1 MAISKQD
8 VLKAHMHIGNIKKLA
23 STKTRSF
30 WLDIKNGLVIIDPE
44 KIVQQLDNAK
54 AKIQEAKKAGKEIL
68 VLCEKSLY
76 TDEIAEM
83 ATKAGF
89 HYLNYKVP
97 AGFLTN
103 FDTLITR
110 IKGMNELRSFI
121 ESEDFH
127 KLTKKEQLTN
137 QRKLKKVEMIYK
149 GVKNLRKRPDLVIVV
164 DGKSMMKFVR
174 ELDKTG
180 LDNVVIASSN
190 FDTRWDKN
198 NLVIANVDSY
208 QSLDLGLTYILN
220 A

>member
-1 MAISKQD
+1 MAVTKQD

-30 WLDIKNGLVIIDPE
+30 WLDIKNGLVIIDPD
-44 KIVQQLDNAK
+44 KIATQLDNAK
-54 AKIQEAKKAGKEIL
+54 AKFQEAKKAGKE
-68 VLCEKSLY
+68 VLIICEKTLY
-76 TDEIAEM
+76 ADEIAQM
-83 ATKAGF
+83 GSQGGF

-110 IKGMNELRSFI
+110 IRGMNELRSFI

-127 KLTKKEQLTN
+127 KLTKKEQLTQ
-137 QRKLKKVEMIYK
+137 QRKLKKVERIYK
-149 GVKNLRKRPDLVIVV
+149 GVKNLKKRPELVIVV
-164 DGKSMMKFVR
+164 DGKSMMKFVK
-174 ELDKTG
+174 ELEKIG
-180 LDNVVIASSN
+180 LDNIVIASTN
-190 FDTRWDKN
+190 FDTRWNKD

-208 QSLDLGLTYILN
+208 QSLDFGLSYILN

>member
-1 MAISKQD
+1 MAATRQD
-8 VLKAHMHIGNIKKLA
+8 VLNAHMHIGNIKKLA

-30 WLDIKNGLVIIDPE
+30 WLDIKNGLVIIDPD
-44 KIVQQLDNAK
+44 KIVQQIDAAK
-54 AKIQEAKKAGKEIL
+54 AKFQEAKKAGKEIL
-68 VLCEKSLY
+68 VICEKSLFA
-76 TDEIAEM
+76 DEIAEM
-83 ATKAGF
+83 SAKAGF

-149 GVKNLRKRPDLVIVV
+149 GVKNLKNRPDLVVVV
-164 DGKSMMKFVR
+164 DGKSMMKFVK

-180 LDNVVIASSN
+180 LDNIVIASTN
-190 FDTRWDKN
+190 FDTRWNKD

-208 QSLDLGLTYILN
+208 QSLNYGLSYILN

>member
-1 MAISKQD
+1 M
-8 VLKAHMHIGNIKKLA
+8 
-23 STKTRSF
+23 
-30 WLDIKNGLVIIDPE
+30 
-44 KIVQQLDNAK
+44 
-54 AKIQEAKKAGKEIL
+54 
-68 VLCEKSLY
+68 
-76 TDEIAEM
+76 
-83 ATKAGF
+83 
-89 HYLNYKVP
+89 P

-121 ESEDFH
+121 ESEDFL

-149 GVKNLRKRPDLVIVV
+149 GAKNLRKRPDLVIVV
-164 DGKSMMKFVR
+164 DGKSMMKFVK

-180 LDNVVIASSN
+180 IDNIVIASTN
-190 FDTRWDKN
+190 FDTRWNKD

-208 QSLDLGLTYILN
+208 QSLNYGLSYILN

>member
-1 MAISKQD
+1 MSVTKQD

-44 KIVQQLDNAK
+44 KIVTQLDIAK
-54 AKIQEAKKAGKEIL
+54 KKFQDAKKAGKEIL
-68 VLCEKSLY
+68 IICEKSLY
-76 TDEIAEM
+76 ADEIAQM
-83 ATKAGF
+83 GTTSGF

-110 IKGMNELRSFI
+110 IRGMNELRSFI

-127 KLTKKEQLTN
+127 KLTKKEQLTQ
-137 QRKLKKVEMIYK
+137 QRKLKKVELIYK
-149 GVKNLRKRPDLVIVV
+149 GVKNLKKRPDLVVVV
-164 DGKSMMKFVR
+164 DGKSMMKFVK
-174 ELDKTG
+174 ELAKTG
-180 LDNVVIASSN
+180 LDNIVIASTN

-198 NLVIANVDSY
+198 SIVIANVDSF
-208 QSLDLGLTYILN
+208 QSLDFGLPYILN